1 MKKEYSQKKID
12 GATFTSDGLASFLA
26 SRLFEYINNKEE
38 RLAISDPACGDGALL
53 LALARVLAG
62 NNMNFV
68 VFGSDKND
76 SSVNATTELLNNAF
90 PSIPVSIETKNFIEN
105 PVSNIFVN
113 QAEQIDITIA
123 NPPYV
128 RTQILGSEY
137 AQKIAKLYNL
147 SGRVDL
153 YYPFLINMT
162 ENIKEN
168 GLLGVITSNRYL
180 STKSGAAIRKYLMQH
195 YEILEIIDLGDTKLF
210 DAAVLPAIFIGRK
223 RTNSKYNPNTKYIK
237 IYECSANEDAELAN
251 DVFEVLNQGKDGTYR
266 IADKYYN
273 LTVGKLKETSEP
285 SDIWQLETV
294 QNNDFIS
301 TIEKNSNKTVS
312 DIFKVRVGVKSC
324 ADEVFFLQNFIDSK
338 PEPVWFRP
346 MISQENISKWVIN
359 NDLLQVIYPHYN
371 NKGKKAVL
379 DLSKYPEAT
388 KFFTEH
394 EERLK
399 SRKYLIKAKRNWYEY
414 WVPQNATLWEK
425 PKLVWADI
433 SVEPRFA
440 IDKTGAIVNGNC
452 YWICAETKEQEEM
465 LYLIMA
471 VANSKLM
478 EMYHDIR
485 FNNKLYSGRRR
496 YLSQYVEQY
505 PIPDAKT
512 KTGQDIIRK
521 VKKLISTDQLSK
533 REKIIEEIEKL
544 VRLSFGFKD

>member
-1 MKKEYSQKKID
+1 MKKEYSQKKKD
-12 GATFTSDGLASFLA
+12 GATFTSDGLASFLV
-26 SRLFEYINNKEE
+26 SRLFEYINNKDE
-38 RLAISDPACGDGALL
+38 RLAVSDPACGNGALL
-53 LALARVLAG
+53 LALSKVLAK
-62 NNMNFV
+62 NHINFV
-68 VFGSDKND
+68 VFGSDKNE
-76 SSVNATTELLNNAF
+76 SSVNATTELLNNTF
-90 PSIPVSIETKNFIEN
+90 PSISVNIETKDFIEK

-113 QAEQIDITIA
+113 KSKQIDIIIA

-180 STKSGAAIRKYLMQH
+180 STKSGAAIRTYLMQH

-223 RTNSKYNPNTKYIK
+223 HTNSKYNHNTKYIK
-237 IYECSANEDAELAN
+237 IYECSASEDAEFAN
-251 DVFEVLNQGKDGTYR
+251 DVFEVLKQAKDGIYR

-273 LTVGKLKETSEP
+273 LTVGKLKETSKH

-301 TIEKNSNKTVS
+301 TIERNSNKTVS

-324 ADEVFFLQNFIDSK
+324 ADEVFFLQNFTHSK

-346 MISQENISKWVIN
+346 MISQENISKWKIN

-371 NKGKKAVL
+371 NNGKKAVL
-379 DLSKYPEAT
+379 DLSKYIEAT

-433 SVEPRFA
+433 SVNPRFA

-452 YWICAETKEQEEM
+452 YWICAETKEQEEL

-505 PIPDAKT
+505 PIPDAKS
-512 KTGQDIIRK
+512 KTSQDIIRK
-521 VKKLISTDQLSK
+521 TKKLISTPQLSE

-544 VRLSFGFKD
+544 VRLAFGFKD